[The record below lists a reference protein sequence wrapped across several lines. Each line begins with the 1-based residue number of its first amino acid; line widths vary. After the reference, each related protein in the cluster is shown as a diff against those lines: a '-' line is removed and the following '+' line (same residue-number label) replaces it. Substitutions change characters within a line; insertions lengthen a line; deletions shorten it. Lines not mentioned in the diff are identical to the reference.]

1 MSRAR
6 HSAIAERSCQR
17 SRKSASPSFRLLLEA
32 GPDFLHGK
40 LQIGGRGR
48 RNLLRYKAGIQPKT
62 RTTTTSSRV
71 RCMLRWF
78 MIGLLKLRMNSTS
91 QVQLV

>member
-1 MSRAR
+1 
-6 HSAIAERSCQR
+6 
-17 SRKSASPSFRLLLEA
+17 
-32 GPDFLHGK
+32 
-40 LQIGGRGR
+40 
-48 RNLLRYKAGIQPKT
+48 
-62 RTTTTSSRV
+62 V